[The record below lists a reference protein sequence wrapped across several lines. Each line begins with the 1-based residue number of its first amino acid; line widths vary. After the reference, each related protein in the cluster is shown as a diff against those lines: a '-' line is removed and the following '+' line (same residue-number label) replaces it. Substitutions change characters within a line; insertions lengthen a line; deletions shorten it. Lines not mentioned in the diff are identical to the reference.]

1 MKKFRVLAAALA
13 ASAFLAGC
21 GGSDPGDQ
29 TPRVTYGHMV
39 NFGDSL
45 SDVGSYRVSFVAAAG
60 GGYYSING
68 DTSESLPHT
77 NWTEFLAA
85 TLQLP
90 APCAAETG
98 LNTVTNP
105 QLPYPPV
112 PPAFHDAGYACVNY
126 AQGGARVTDPVGPG
140 NAALFDPNDPSTYG
154 NAIGQLT
161 VPVTT
166 QIDNFIAHN
175 GGTFAADDLVTVFAG
190 GNDLFMQAAIFNAMV
205 AHGVPPQTAA
215 QTVVTAMGQAGA
227 ELAGYVKGKILAAG
241 ATRVV
246 VVDLPDVSTT
256 PYALA
261 AEQASPGA
269 QQLVL
274 QMAQTFNG
282 QLSAGLAG
290 TEANVMYVDLFTA
303 SQAQTANPSQYGLTN
318 VTTPACDLSIV
329 PSSLLCTTQTLLG
342 ASQLQ
347 PPPADIQ
354 TYAYADSVHPTPYAY
369 RLIAQLVSQQM
380 ALQGWL

>member
-21 GGSDPGDQ
+21 GGSDPGNQ

-45 SDVGSYRVSFVAAAG
+45 SDVGTYRVSFVAAAG

-68 DTSESLPHT
+68 DTSAAIPHT

-98 LNTVTNP
+98 LDTATNP

-112 PPAFHDAGYACVNY
+112 PPVFHDAGKACVDY
-126 AQGGARVTDPVGPG
+126 AQGGARVTDPHGPG
-140 NAALFDPNDPSTYG
+140 NAFYFNPNDPSTYA

-166 QIDNFIAHN
+166 QIDNYLATN
-175 GGTFAADDLVTVFAG
+175 GPAFASDDLVTVFAG
-190 GNDLFMQAAIFNAMV
+190 GNDLFIQAEFFNAMV

-215 QTVVTAMGQAGA
+215 QTVVTAMGQAGG
-227 ELAGYVKGKILAAG
+227 ELAGYVKGKILANG
-241 ATRVV
+241 ATHVV
-246 VVDLPDVSTT
+246 VINVPDVSLT

-269 QQLVL
+269 QALVK
-274 QMAQTFNG
+274 QMTQTFND
-282 QLSAGLAG
+282 QLAAGLAG
-290 TEANVMYVDLFTA
+290 TEANVMQVDLFTA
-303 SQAQTANPSQYGLTN
+303 SEAQTANPSQFGLTN
-318 VTTPACDLSIV
+318 VTTPACDLNVV
-329 PSSLLCTTQTLLG
+329 PNSLVCTANTLLG